1 MTSQTGTQ
9 VITTHILLNIS
20 RSKNNQTIKFGQLT
34 EHNMRNALL
43 ENWYK
48 RCGGEASPRPFY
60 KNQSE
65 TYL

>member
-20 RSKNNQTIKFGQLT
+20 RSKNNQAIKFGQLT

-43 ENWYK
+43 EN
-48 RCGGEASPRPFY
+48 
-60 KNQSE
+60 
-65 TYL
+65 